1 MFPPVSRLH
10 SGFQKCS
17 CTLNVPTV
25 VQVVGRARD
34 IRYCIKHTCIVNTT
48 KPLTPKKPK
57 KSKEKQPF
65 LENVRNKKT
74 DCPSSLILTVTVPS
88 SKTKTKSCT
97 KISHPT
103 IIKMCFNHDH
113 LVDSAHALSF
123 RPIASQI
130 KESYYRLFSFGHSAA
145 TAQHTYETKMMLE
158 ADEEE
163 MVTLG
168 DRALNP
174 NPQDVSRLHNE

>member
-1 MFPPVSRLH
+1 
-10 SGFQKCS
+10 
-17 CTLNVPTV
+17 
-25 VQVVGRARD
+25 
-34 IRYCIKHTCIVNTT
+34 
-48 KPLTPKKPK
+48 
-57 KSKEKQPF
+57 
-65 LENVRNKKT
+65 
-74 DCPSSLILTVTVPS
+74 
-88 SKTKTKSCT
+88 
-97 KISHPT
+97 
-103 IIKMCFNHDH
+103 MCFNHDH

-174 NPQDVSRLHNE
+174 NPQDVSHLYNE